1 MNETFRYQNPND
13 TSMLSG
19 RSTVYSETNEII
31 NRNPMKAASFIENDQ
46 SRKSDSNSLL
56 HGEYDEREAQ
66 ESFKQA
72 VLEWRNNSTTSNTNS
87 NNSNHAKINN
97 VKFKPETN
105 ATIKKDAIIETE
117 DQTPRTFNDTKK
129 NLEAYITSNHSL
141 SYAERILLQKYRSN
155 ELDYLKET
163 SNLDD
168 KSKKD
173 IILRN
178 TAKLGMII
186 KFSITTILFI

>member
-1 MNETFRYQNPND
+1 
-13 TSMLSG
+13 MLSG

-31 NRNPMKAASFIENDQ
+31 NRNPMKAASFIDNAPNK
-46 SRKSDSNSLL
+46 KSDSNSLL
-56 HGEYDEREAQ
+56 QGEYDEREAQ

-72 VLEWRNNSTTSNTNS
+72 VLEWRNNSSNNKNSSSNNYNNS
-87 NNSNHAKINN
+87 NNNTINYSKTN
-97 VKFKPETN
+97 NNSLKNETN
-105 ATIKKDAIIETE
+105 PTIQKDAIIETE

-155 ELDYLKET
+155 ELDYLKEA

-168 KSKKD
+168 KTKKD
-173 IILRN
+173 INLRN
-178 TAKLGMII
+178 TAKLGLII
-186 KFSITTILFI
+186 LIINKNQFWV